1 MKSKA
6 ATPAIQIKDLRFA
19 YAQKPVLEI
28 ARLKVE
34 KGSHTL
40 ISGDSGC
47 GKSTLMNL
55 VGGVLT
61 GFEGQIEVAGT
72 SLSVLGASA
81 RDRFRAAHLGVIFQQ
96 FNLIPY
102 LSVLQNI
109 ELAPKLAKK
118 AFDRGRIREMMLH
131 LQIDELAATPAAQLS
146 HGQQQRVAAARALA
160 AGADIVL
167 ADEPTSALDDRN
179 ARLFLDLLF
188 KEAELNQTTIVVV
201 SHDLRYRKRF
211 DQFVDL
217 AQLNRVMQ
225 REAGNTKTGRK
236 K

>member
-1 MKSKA
+1 MKSSA
-6 ATPAIQIKDLRFA
+6 SPSAISIDALRFGYGA
-19 YAQKPVLEI
+19 KPVLDISKLTI
-28 ARLKVE
+28 AR
-34 KGSHTL
+34 GSHTL

-55 VGGVLT
+55 IGGVLT
-61 GFEGQIEVAGT
+61 GFDGKIEVVGT
-72 SLSVLGASA
+72 SLAGLRASA

-102 LSVLQNI
+102 LNVTENI
-109 ELAPKLAKK
+109 ELAPRLARKVV
-118 AFDRGRIREMMLH
+118 DRARIAAMMQH
-131 LQIDELAATPAAQLS
+131 LQIAELASAPAANLS

-188 KEAELNQTTIVVV
+188 KEAELNRTTIVVV
-201 SHDLRYRKRF
+201 SHDLRYKKRF
-211 DQFVDL
+211 DQFIDL
-217 AQLNRVMQ
+217 AQINRALKPV
-225 REAGNTKTGRK
+225 AKDKKGRGQ
-236 K
+236 

>member
-1 MKSKA
+1 MKSSA
-6 ATPAIQIKDLRFA
+6 SPSAISIDALRFGYGA
-19 YAQKPVLEI
+19 KPVLDISKLTI
-28 ARLKVE
+28 AR
-34 KGSHTL
+34 GSHTL

-55 VGGVLT
+55 IGGVLT
-61 GFEGQIEVAGT
+61 GFDGKIEVVGT
-72 SLSVLGASA
+72 SLAGLRASA

-102 LSVLQNI
+102 LNVTENI
-109 ELAPKLAKK
+109 ELAPRLARKVV
-118 AFDRGRIREMMLH
+118 DRARIAAMMQH
-131 LQIDELAATPAAQLS
+131 LQIAELASAPAANLS

-188 KEAELNQTTIVVV
+188 KEAELNRTTIVVV
-201 SHDLRYRKRF
+201 SHDLRYKKRF
-211 DQFVDL
+211 DQFIDL
-217 AQLNRVMQ
+217 AQINRVLKAVPK
-225 REAGNTKTGRK
+225 EKKGRGQ
-236 K
+236 

>member
-1 MKSKA
+1 MKSSA
-6 ATPAIQIKDLRFA
+6 SPSAISIDALRFGYGA
-19 YAQKPVLEI
+19 KPVLDISKLTI
-28 ARLKVE
+28 AR
-34 KGSHTL
+34 GSHTL

-55 VGGVLT
+55 IGGVLT
-61 GFEGQIEVAGT
+61 GFDGKIEVVGT
-72 SLSVLGASA
+72 SLAGLRASA

-102 LSVLQNI
+102 LNVTENI
-109 ELAPKLAKK
+109 ELAPRLARKTV
-118 AFDRGRIREMMLH
+118 DRARIAAMMQH
-131 LQIDELAATPAAQLS
+131 LQIAELASAPAANLS

-188 KEAELNQTTIVVV
+188 KEAELNRTTIVVV
-201 SHDLRYRKRF
+201 SHDLRYKKRF
-211 DQFVDL
+211 DQFIDL
-217 AQLNRVMQ
+217 AQINRALKPV
-225 REAGNTKTGRK
+225 AKNKKGRGQ
-236 K
+236 

>member
-1 MKSKA
+1 MKSSA
-6 ATPAIQIKDLRFA
+6 SPSAISIDALRFGYGA
-19 YAQKPVLEI
+19 KPVLDISKLTI
-28 ARLKVE
+28 AR
-34 KGSHTL
+34 GSHTL

-55 VGGVLT
+55 IGGVLT
-61 GFEGQIEVAGT
+61 GFDGKIEVVGT
-72 SLSVLGASA
+72 SLAGLRASA

-102 LSVLQNI
+102 LNVTENI
-109 ELAPKLAKK
+109 ELAPRLASKTV
-118 AFDRGRIREMMLH
+118 DRARIAAMMQH
-131 LQIDELAATPAAQLS
+131 LQIAELASAPAANLS

-188 KEAELNQTTIVVV
+188 KEAELNRTTIVVV
-201 SHDLRYRKRF
+201 SHDLRYKKRF
-211 DQFVDL
+211 DQFIDL
-217 AQLNRVMQ
+217 AQINRALKPV
-225 REAGNTKTGRK
+225 AKNKKGRGQ
-236 K
+236 

>member
-1 MKSKA
+1 MKSSA
-6 ATPAIQIKDLRFA
+6 SPSAISIDALRFGYGA
-19 YAQKPVLEI
+19 KPVLDISKLTI
-28 ARLKVE
+28 AR
-34 KGSHTL
+34 GSHTL

-55 VGGVLT
+55 IGGVLT
-61 GFEGQIEVAGT
+61 GFDGKIEVVGT
-72 SLSVLGASA
+72 SLAGLRASA

-102 LSVLQNI
+102 LNVTENI
-109 ELAPKLAKK
+109 ELAPRLARKVV
-118 AFDRGRIREMMLH
+118 DRARIAAMMQH
-131 LQIDELAATPAAQLS
+131 LQIAELASAPAANLS

-188 KEAELNQTTIVVV
+188 KEAELNRTTIVVV
-201 SHDLRYRKRF
+201 SHDLRYKKRF
-211 DQFVDL
+211 DQFIDL
-217 AQLNRVMQ
+217 AQINRVLKAAPK
-225 REAGNTKTGRK
+225 EKKGRGQ
-236 K
+236 

>member
-1 MKSKA
+1 MKSSA
-6 ATPAIQIKDLRFA
+6 SPSAISIDALRFGYGA
-19 YAQKPVLEI
+19 KPVLDISKLTI
-28 ARLKVE
+28 AR
-34 KGSHTL
+34 GSHTL

-55 VGGVLT
+55 IGGVLT
-61 GFEGQIEVAGT
+61 GFDGKIEVVGT
-72 SLSVLGASA
+72 SLAGLRASA

-102 LSVLQNI
+102 LNVTENI
-109 ELAPKLAKK
+109 ELAPRLARKVV
-118 AFDRGRIREMMLH
+118 DRARIAAMMQH
-131 LQIDELAATPAAQLS
+131 LQIAELASAPAANLS

-188 KEAELNQTTIVVV
+188 KEAELNRTTIVVV
-201 SHDLRYRKRF
+201 SHDLRYKKRF
-211 DQFVDL
+211 DQFIDL
-217 AQLNRVMQ
+217 AQINRALKAVPKEK
-225 REAGNTKTGRK
+225 RGRGQ
-236 K
+236 

>member
-1 MKSKA
+1 MKSSA
-6 ATPAIQIKDLRFA
+6 SPSAISIDALRFGYGA
-19 YAQKPVLEI
+19 KPVLDISKLTI
-28 ARLKVE
+28 AR
-34 KGSHTL
+34 GSHTL

-55 VGGVLT
+55 IGGVLT
-61 GFEGQIEVAGT
+61 GFDGKIEVVGT
-72 SLSVLGASA
+72 SLAGLRASA

-102 LSVLQNI
+102 LNVTENI
-109 ELAPKLAKK
+109 ELAPRLARKVV
-118 AFDRGRIREMMLH
+118 DRARIAAMMQH
-131 LQIDELAATPAAQLS
+131 LQIAELASAPAANLS

-188 KEAELNQTTIVVV
+188 KEAELNRTTIVVV
-201 SHDLRYRKRF
+201 SHDLRYKKRF
-211 DQFVDL
+211 DQFIDL
-217 AQLNRVMQ
+217 AQINRALKPV
-225 REAGNTKTGRK
+225 AKNKKGRGQ
-236 K
+236 